1 MVQTSQFFECFKIF
15 QYLYMSIIKIIDDKN
30 KSVVSCLCV
39 LKKFFLI
46 PTKNVSLKD
55 NTTDL
60 ST

>member
-30 KSVVSCLCV
+30 ESVVSCLCV
-39 LKKFFLI
+39 LKIFLI
-46 PTKNVSLKD
+46 LTKNVSLKD

>member
-39 LKKFFLI
+39 LKIFLI

>member
-1 MVQTSQFFECFKIF
+1 
-15 QYLYMSIIKIIDDKN
+15 MSIIKIIDDKN

-39 LKKFFLI
+39 LKFFFLI